1 MDSIPFTKV
10 GYENLK
16 KEQQELLVKRKE
28 TVVSLRKAR
37 EMGDLSENGY
47 YKAAKFELGNID
59 RRLRRLEE
67 YIRYGKIIEVST
79 KNTIDIGCIVT
90 LHDGATEKTYAIVG
104 KYESN
109 PLEGKLSYASPLGRT
124 LMNKKAGDKV
134 VVHAPSGNVEYTIVK
149 IGK

>member
-1 MDSIPFTKV
+1 MQTIPFTKV

-28 TVVSLRKAR
+28 TVDHLRKAR

-59 RRLRRLEE
+59 RRLRKLEE

-79 KNTIDIGCIVT
+79 KNVVDIGCTVT
-90 LHDGATEKTYAIVG
+90 LSVGKAEKTYAIVG
-104 KYESN
+104 KHESN
-109 PLEGKLSYASPLGRT
+109 PLEGKLSYASPLGRA
-124 LMNKKAGDKV
+124 LMDKKAGDTV
-134 VVHAPSGNVEYTIVK
+134 VVYAPQGKVEYK
-149 IGK
+149 ILAIS